1 MSDEIYINIGT
12 TLQQP
17 YQGQVPA
24 NAQSNEVKQAVRQ
37 VSVSAQTTYR
47 SPSQTPTTYRHPE
60 NGQLLVQDARQ
71 PSPFTYQNQQQNPFQ
86 SPFTY
91 QQPAIYQ
98 HQNQRSSPFNDQG
111 RQPRDAFQQPVA
123 AYRSPVAA
131 SRQPVAAV
139 QQPVAAVQTPIG
151 ASRQPVPVAESRQP
165 VPVAADQ
172 SPYIARTPYQSPF
185 TYQNVGPL
193 AISAQ
198 SVDLGGNTRQPAIY
212 YYQVFQANIEPKE
225 FPRPPTGIA
234 GEVAG
239 NMQLF
244 LHAGTQR
251 TPIITN
257 VQGAY
262 TSTRTPIAPYPAIT
276 QVTNYYFNPYNGEDY
291 PYQLPGVTQ
300 VAGYQSPAIT
310 LVFQNPV
317 NGQAN
322 AQQPNPARQPQAA
335 YTYQSPIAAFTYQSP
350 IAAYRQP
357 TDAYRNPIAAY
368 QSPIAASQQPV
379 AAFTTPI
386 GAFQSPFTFQNQ
398 QQVND
403 PVIASQQTTI
413 QARGDGQASSPYIAD
428 AQQQLTIQY
437 RSPFTYQNPVN
448 KQVATQ
454 NIVQQPSIYQAPY
467 QVSYQHR
474 SPFIYQ
480 TPYTTT
486 RSIGPIAKVKAV
498 YVNKDGAQAT
508 PEKLEEMYVNNQ
520 NTAEKIHQTVPT
532 ARFSKN
538 PSNTQQ

>member
-37 VSVSAQTTYR
+37 ISVNAQTTYR
-47 SPSQTPTTYRHPE
+47 SPSQTPTTYRNPV

-98 HQNQRSSPFNDQG
+98 HQNQRSSPFIDNA
-111 RQPRDAFQQPVA
+111 RQPVSAFQQPTA
-123 AYRSPVAA
+123 ASRQPVAA
-131 SRQPVAAV
+131 ARQPVAAV
-139 QQPVAAVQTPIG
+139 QQPIAAFQTPI
-151 ASRQPVPVAESRQP
+151 AESRQP
-165 VPVAADQ
+165 VSVAATRQPVQVSADQ
-172 SPYIARTPYQSPF
+172 SPYILQSPYQNPF
-185 TYQNVGPL
+185 TYQNVGPI
-193 AISAQ
+193 AVSAQ
-198 SVDLGGNTRQPAIY
+198 SANLQSSRQPAIY
-212 YYQVFQANIEPKE
+212 YYQVFIAVTEPLE
-225 FPRPPTGIA
+225 FPRPPSGKP

-239 NMQLF
+239 VMQMVGPL
-244 LHAGTQR
+244 TR
-251 TPIITN
+251 TPVINN

-262 TSTRTPIAPYPAIT
+262 ANVQTPIAAYPANRQT
-276 QVTNYYFNPYNGEDY
+276 TAFYFNPYNGEDF
-291 PYQLPGVTQ
+291 PYQLPATYQ
-300 VAGYQSPAIT
+300 AGAYRSPSIA
-310 LVFQNPV
+310 LVLQNP
-317 NGQAN
+317 AN
-322 AQQPNPARQPQAA
+322 AQQPLRQPVPARQPQAA
-335 YTYQSPIAAFTYQSP
+335 FTYQSPINAFTYQSP

-357 TDAYRNPIAAY
+357 TAAYRNPIAAY
-368 QSPIAASQQPV
+368 QSPIAAYQSPI

-403 PVIASQQTTI
+403 PVSANRQTTI
-413 QARGDGQASSPYIAD
+413 QARGDGQSSSPYIAN

-480 TPYTTT
+480 TPYSTT

-508 PEKLEEMYVNNQ
+508 PEKLEEIYVNNQ

-532 ARFSKN
+532 ARFSKH

>member
-37 VSVSAQTTYR
+37 VSVNAQTTYR
-47 SPSQTPTTYRHPE
+47 SPSQTPTTYRNPV

-91 QQPAIYQ
+91 QQPAIYN
-98 HQNQRSSPFNDQG
+98 HQNQRSSPFRDQG
-111 RQPRDAFQQPVA
+111 RQPVAAFQQPTN
-123 AYRSPVAA
+123 AYRSPVPAY
-131 SRQPVAAV
+131 RQPVAEV
-139 QQPVAAVQTPIG
+139 QQPVAAVQTPIA
-151 ASRQPVPVAESRQP
+151 ASRQPVPVAAFTYQSP
-165 VPVAADQ
+165 IAADQ
-172 SPYIARTPYQSPF
+172 SPHIVRTPYRSPF
-185 TYQNVGPL
+185 TFQDVQPFAL
-193 AISAQ
+193 SAQ
-198 SVDLGGNTRQPAIY
+198 SMTLQNARQPAIY
-212 YYQVFQANIEPKE
+212 YYQVFQAINDPLE
-225 FPRPPTGIA
+225 FPRPPTNMP

-239 NMQLF
+239 SMQLSAQ
-244 LHAGTQR
+244 LAR
-251 TPIITN
+251 TPVIN
-257 VQGAY
+257 NFQGAIVNIQ
-262 TSTRTPIAPYPAIT
+262 SPVSAYPASR
-276 QVTNYYFNPYNGEDY
+276 QTNMFYFNPYNGEDY
-291 PYQLPGVTQ
+291 PYQFPASYQ
-300 VAGYQSPAIT
+300 VPAGRTPTTTFVA
-310 LVFQNPV
+310 QNPV
-317 NGQAN
+317 NAQAD

-335 YTYQSPIAAFTYQSP
+335 SRQPVPVAAFTYQSP

-357 TDAYRNPIAAY
+357 TDAYRSPIAAY
-368 QSPIAASQQPV
+368 QNPIAASQQPV

-386 GAFQSPFTFQNQ
+386 GAFQNPFTFDNQ

-403 PVIASQQTTI
+403 PVAASQQTTI
-413 QARGDGQASSPYIAD
+413 QARGDGQASSPYIAN

-538 PSNTQQ
+538 PTNTQQ

>member
-37 VSVSAQTTYR
+37 ISVNAQTTYR
-47 SPSQTPTTYRHPE
+47 SPSQTPTTYRNPV

-91 QQPAIYQ
+91 QQPAIYN
-98 HQNQRSSPFNDQG
+98 HQNQRSSPFIDNA
-111 RQPRDAFQQPVA
+111 RQPVDAFQQPTA
-123 AYRSPVAA
+123 AYRSPIAA

-165 VPVAADQ
+165 VPVAATQ
-172 SPYIARTPYQSPF
+172 NPFTFRSSYRSPF
-185 TYQNVGPL
+185 TYQDVTPY

-198 SVDLGGNTRQPAIY
+198 SANIQAARQPAIY
-212 YYQVFQANIEPKE
+212 YFQVYQAFNDPDE
-225 FPRPPTGIA
+225 FPRPPTGMP

-239 NMQLF
+239 NMQMGGF
-244 LHAGTQR
+244 QVTR
-251 TPIITN
+251 TPVIN
-257 VQGAY
+257 QVQGAY
-262 TSTRTPIAPYPAIT
+262 ASTQTPVAAYPANRQT
-276 QVTNYYFNPYNGEDY
+276 TNFYFNPYNGEDY
-291 PYQLPGVTQ
+291 PYQLPATYQ
-300 VAGYQSPAIT
+300 AGAYRSPSI
-310 LVFQNPV
+310 VFIAQNPV
-317 NGQAN
+317 S
-322 AQQPNPARQPQAA
+322 AQQTLQQPVPARQPVAA
-335 YTYQSPIAAFTYQSP
+335 FTYQSPVAAFTYQSP

-357 TDAYRNPIAAY
+357 TAAYRSPIAAY

-403 PVIASQQTTI
+403 PVSANRQTTI
-413 QARGDGQASSPYIAD
+413 QARGDGQASSPYIAN

-480 TPYTTT
+480 TPYSTT

-508 PEKLEEMYVNNQ
+508 PEKLEEIYVNNQ

-532 ARFSKN
+532 ARFSKH

>member
-24 NAQSNEVKQAVRQ
+24 NAQSNEVKQTVRQ

-98 HQNQRSSPFNDQG
+98 HQNQRSSPFIDQG
-111 RQPRDAFQQPVA
+111 RQPVDAFQQPTA

-139 QQPVAAVQTPIG
+139 RQPIAAVQTPIG
-151 ASRQPVPVAESRQP
+151 ASRQPVPVA
-165 VPVAADQ
+165 ADQ
-172 SPYIARTPYQSPF
+172 SPYIARSPYQSPF
-185 TYQNVGPL
+185 TYQDVGPIAL
-193 AISAQ
+193 SAQ
-198 SVDLGGNTRQPAIY
+198 SVDFTSQNRQPNIY
-212 YYQVFQANIEPKE
+212 YYQVYQAVVDPYEVE
-225 FPRPPTGIA
+225 FPKGPTGLP

-239 NMQLF
+239 NMQF
-244 LHAGTQR
+244 VGAATR
-251 TPIITN
+251 TPVITN
-257 VQGAY
+257 IQGAY
-262 TSTRTPIAPYPAIT
+262 TQTQNTIAAYPANRQT
-276 QVTNYYFNPYNGEDY
+276 TAYYYNPYTGEDY
-291 PYQLPGVTQ
+291 PYQFPAIYQSGS
-300 VAGYQSPAIT
+300 YQSPSIT
-310 LVFQNPV
+310 FVAQNPKSA
-317 NGQAN
+317 QAN

-335 YTYQSPIAAFTYQSP
+335 FTYQSP

-357 TDAYRNPIAAY
+357 TNAYQNPIAAY

-379 AAFTTPI
+379 AAFTTPL
-386 GAFQSPFTFQNQ
+386 AASQQPFTFDNQ

-403 PVIASQQTTI
+403 PVSASQQTTI

-428 AQQQLTIQY
+428 AQAQLTIQY

-508 PEKLEEMYVNNQ
+508 PEKLEEVYVNNQ
-520 NTAEKIHQTVPT
+520 NTAEKIHQTVPA

>member
-24 NAQSNEVKQAVRQ
+24 NAQSNEVKQTVRQ

-91 QQPAIYQ
+91 QQPAIYD
-98 HQNQRSSPFNDQG
+98 HQNQRSSPFIDQG
-111 RQPRDAFQQPVA
+111 RAPIAE
-123 AYRSPVAA
+123 YRQPVAA

-139 QQPVAAVQTPIG
+139 QTPIAASRQPVQVAESRQPVAAVQTPI
-151 ASRQPVPVAESRQP
+151 AEN
-165 VPVAADQ
+165 Q

-185 TYQNVGPL
+185 TYQDVAPI

-198 SVDLGGNTRQPAIY
+198 SVNIGSPARQPNIY
-212 YYQVFQANIEPKE
+212 YYQVYQAVVDPHEIE
-225 FPRPPTGIA
+225 FPKGPTGLP

-239 NMQLF
+239 NMQLHDVGQ
-244 LHAGTQR
+244 LTR

-257 VQGAY
+257 MQGAY
-262 TSTRTPIAPYPAIT
+262 TQTQNTIAAYPANRQT
-276 QVTNYYFNPYNGEDY
+276 TAYYYNPYTGEDY
-291 PYQLPGVTQ
+291 PYQFPAIYQSGS
-300 VAGYQSPAIT
+300 YQSPSIT
-310 LVFQNPV
+310 FVAQNPK
-317 NGQAN
+317 NAQAN

-335 YTYQSPIAAFTYQSP
+335 YRQPTDAKQSPIAAFTYQSL
-350 IAAYRQP
+350 IAEYRQP
-357 TDAYRNPIAAY
+357 TDAY
-368 QSPIAASQQPV
+368 QSPIAAFQNPI
-379 AAFTTPI
+379 AAF
-386 GAFQSPFTFQNQ
+386 QQPFTFDNQ

-403 PVIASQQTTI
+403 PVSASRQTTI

-428 AQQQLTIQY
+428 AQAQLTIQY

-508 PEKLEEMYVNNQ
+508 PEKLEEVYVNNQ

>member
-37 VSVSAQTTYR
+37 VSVNAQTTYR
-47 SPSQTPTTYRHPE
+47 SPSQTPTTYRNPV

-98 HQNQRSSPFNDQG
+98 HQNQRSSPFIDQG

-123 AYRSPVAA
+123 AYRSPIAA

-139 QQPVAAVQTPIG
+139 QQPIAAVQTPI
-151 ASRQPVPVAESRQP
+151 AESRQP
-165 VPVAADQ
+165 VQVAASRQPVQVAEDQ

-185 TYQNVGPL
+185 TFQNVGP
-193 AISAQ
+193 IGVSAQ
-198 SVDLGGNTRQPAIY
+198 SASLSPARQPAIY
-212 YYQVFQANIEPKE
+212 YYQVYQANVEPKE
-225 FPRPPTGIA
+225 FPRPPSGMPGEAA
-234 GEVAG
+234 GV
-239 NMQLF
+239 MQIV
-244 LHAGTQR
+244 GPVER
-251 TPIITN
+251 TPVIN
-257 VQGAY
+257 QVQGAY
-262 TSTRTPIAPYPAIT
+262 ANVQNPVAAYPANRQT
-276 QVTNYYFNPYNGEDY
+276 TSFYFNPYNSEDY
-291 PYQLPGVTQ
+291 PYQLPATYQ
-300 VAGYQSPAIT
+300 AGSYQSPSIT
-310 LVFQNPV
+310 FVLQNPV

-322 AQQPNPARQPQAA
+322 VQQPVPARQPQAA
-335 YTYQSPIAAFTYQSP
+335 FTYQSPINAFTYQSP

-357 TDAYRNPIAAY
+357 TNAYRNPIAAY

-403 PVIASQQTTI
+403 PVSASRQTTI

>member
-37 VSVSAQTTYR
+37 VSVNAQTTYR
-47 SPSQTPTTYRHPE
+47 SPSQTPTTYRNPV

-91 QQPAIYQ
+91 QQPAEYN
-98 HQNQRSSPFNDQG
+98 HQNQRSSPFIDQG
-111 RQPRDAFQQPVA
+111 RQPRGAFQQPTA

-139 QQPVAAVQTPIG
+139 QQPIAAVQTPIA
-151 ASRQPVPVAESRQP
+151 ASRQPVQVAASRQP
-165 VPVAADQ
+165 VQVAVDQ
-172 SPYIARTPYQSPF
+172 SPYISRTPYRSPF
-185 TYQNVGPL
+185 TYQNVGPIG
-193 AISAQ
+193 ISAQ
-198 SVDLGGNTRQPAIY
+198 SMDLTPSRTPAIY
-212 YYQVFQANIEPKE
+212 YYQVYQANIEPKE
-225 FPRPPTGIA
+225 FPRPPTGMP

-239 NMQLF
+239 SMQLF
-244 LHAGTQR
+244 IHDNTR
-251 TPIITN
+251 TPVTTN

-262 TSTRTPIAPYPAIT
+262 ASTRTPIAPYPAIVQT
-276 QVTNYYFNPYNGEDY
+276 TNFYFNPYNGEDY

-310 LVFQNPV
+310 LVLQNPV

-322 AQQPNPARQPQAA
+322 AQQPNPARQPQ
-335 YTYQSPIAAFTYQSP
+335 AAFTYQSP

-403 PVIASQQTTI
+403 PVIANQQTTI

-480 TPYTTT
+480 TPYSTT

-520 NTAEKIHQTVPT
+520 NTAEKIHQTVPA

-538 PSNTQQ
+538 PTNTQQ

>member
-37 VSVSAQTTYR
+37 ISVNAQTTYR
-47 SPSQTPTTYRHPE
+47 SPSQTPTTYRNPV
-60 NGQLLVQDARQ
+60 NGQLLVQVARQ

-91 QQPAIYQ
+91 QQPAIYN
-98 HQNQRSSPFNDQG
+98 HQNQRSSPFIDQG
-111 RQPRDAFQQPVA
+111 RQPVDSFQQPTA
-123 AYRSPVAA
+123 AYRSPTNA

-151 ASRQPVPVAESRQP
+151 ASRQPVPVAAFTYQSP
-165 VPVAADQ
+165 IAADQ
-172 SPYIARTPYQSPF
+172 SPFISRSSYRSPF
-185 TYQNVGPL
+185 TYQNVAP
-193 AISAQ
+193 IIINAQ
-198 SVDLGGNTRQPAIY
+198 SVNFANNRQPAIY

-225 FPRPPTGIA
+225 FPRPPTGIP

-239 NMQLF
+239 NMQF
-244 LHAGTQR
+244 ANPQEQR
-251 TPIITN
+251 TPVATS

-262 TSTRTPIAPYPAIT
+262 VSAQQPVSAYPANRQT
-276 QVTNYYFNPYNGEDY
+276 TNFYFNPYNGEDY
-291 PYQLPGVTQ
+291 PYQLPTTYQNGS
-300 VAGYQSPAIT
+300 YQSPMIT
-310 LVFQNPV
+310 LVSQNP
-317 NGQAN
+317 AN
-322 AQQPNPARQPQAA
+322 AQQLLQQPNPARQPQAA
-335 YTYQSPIAAFTYQSP
+335 SRQPVAVAAFTYQSP

-357 TDAYRNPIAAY
+357 TDAYRSPIAAY

-386 GAFQSPFTFQNQ
+386 GAFQQPFTFQNQ

-403 PVIASQQTTI
+403 PVIANQQTTI
-413 QARGDGQASSPYIAD
+413 QARGDGQASSPYIAN

>member
-37 VSVSAQTTYR
+37 VSVNAQTTYR
-47 SPSQTPTTYRHPE
+47 SPSQTPTTYRNPV

-91 QQPAIYQ
+91 QQPSIYQ
-98 HQNQRSSPFNDQG
+98 HQNQRSSPFIDQG
-111 RQPRDAFQQPVA
+111 RQPRSAFQQPVA
-123 AYRSPVAA
+123 AYRSPVDA

-139 QQPVAAVQTPIG
+139 QQPVAAVQTPIA
-151 ASRQPVPVAESRQP
+151 ASRQPVPVAAFTYQSPIAE
-165 VPVAADQ
+165 DQ

-185 TYQNVGPL
+185 TFQNVGPIAL
-193 AISAQ
+193 SVQ
-198 SVDLGGNTRQPAIY
+198 SVNLQNARQPAIY
-212 YYQVFQANIEPKE
+212 YYQVYQANIEPQE
-225 FPRPPTGIA
+225 FPRPPTGKP

-239 NMQLF
+239 NMQMFGNQL
-244 LHAGTQR
+244 TR
-251 TPIITN
+251 TPVISN

-262 TSTRTPIAPYPAIT
+262 ASTQTPVAAYPANRQT
-276 QVTNYYFNPYNGEDY
+276 TAFYFNPYNGEDY
-291 PYQLPGVTQ
+291 PYQLPAT
-300 VAGYQSPAIT
+300 YQNGSYRSPSIT
-310 LVFQNPV
+310 LVSQNPV
-317 NGQAN
+317 NAQAN

-335 YTYQSPIAAFTYQSP
+335 SRQPVPVAAFTYQSP

-357 TDAYRNPIAAY
+357 TDAYRSPIDAY

-403 PVIASQQTTI
+403 PVSASKQTTI
-413 QARGDGQASSPYIAD
+413 QARGNGQASSPYIAD

-480 TPYTTT
+480 TPYSTT

-508 PEKLEEMYVNNQ
+508 PEKLEEIYVNNQ

>member
-37 VSVSAQTTYR
+37 VSVNAQTTYR
-47 SPSQTPTTYRHPE
+47 SPSQTPTTYRNPV

-98 HQNQRSSPFNDQG
+98 HQNQRSSPFIDQG

-123 AYRSPVAA
+123 AYRSPIAA

-139 QQPVAAVQTPIG
+139 QQPIAAVQTPI
-151 ASRQPVPVAESRQP
+151 AESRQP
-165 VPVAADQ
+165 VQVAASRQPVQVAEDQ

-185 TYQNVGPL
+185 TFQNVGP
-193 AISAQ
+193 IGVSAQ
-198 SVDLGGNTRQPAIY
+198 SASLSPARQPAIY
-212 YYQVFQANIEPKE
+212 YYQVYQANVEPKE
-225 FPRPPTGIA
+225 FPRPPSGMPGEAA
-234 GEVAG
+234 GV
-239 NMQLF
+239 MQIV
-244 LHAGTQR
+244 GPVER
-251 TPIITN
+251 TPVIN
-257 VQGAY
+257 QVQGAY
-262 TSTRTPIAPYPAIT
+262 ANVQNPVAAYPANRQT
-276 QVTNYYFNPYNGEDY
+276 TSFYFNPYNGEDY
-291 PYQLPGVTQ
+291 PYQLPATYQ
-300 VAGYQSPAIT
+300 AGAYQSPSIA
-310 LVFQNPV
+310 LVYQNPV

-335 YTYQSPIAAFTYQSP
+335 FTYQSPINAFTYQSP

-357 TDAYRNPIAAY
+357 TNAYRNPIAAY

-403 PVIASQQTTI
+403 PVSASRQTTI

-437 RSPFTYQNPVN
+437 RSPYTYQNPVN

>member
-37 VSVSAQTTYR
+37 ISRNAQTTYR
-47 SPSQTPTTYRHPE
+47 SPSQSPTTYRNPV

-98 HQNQRSSPFNDQG
+98 HQNQRSSPFIDNA
-111 RQPRDAFQQPVA
+111 RQPVSAFQQ
-123 AYRSPVAA
+123 PVAA

-139 QQPVAAVQTPIG
+139 QQPIAAFQTPI
-151 ASRQPVPVAESRQP
+151 AESRQP
-165 VPVAADQ
+165 VSVAATRQPVQVAADQ
-172 SPYIARTPYQSPF
+172 SPYILQSPYQNPF
-185 TYQNVGPL
+185 TYQNVGPI
-193 AISAQ
+193 ATSYQSAQ
-198 SVDLGGNTRQPAIY
+198 LEASRQPAIY
-212 YYQVFQANIEPKE
+212 YYQVFQALAEPFE
-225 FPRPPTGIA
+225 FPKPPSGMP

-239 NMQLF
+239 TMQMV
-244 LHAGTQR
+244 GPVIR
-251 TPIITN
+251 TPVISN

-262 TSTRTPIAPYPAIT
+262 ANVQTPIAAYPANRQT
-276 QVTNYYFNPYNGEDY
+276 TDYYFNPYNGEDY
-291 PYQLPGVTQ
+291 PF
-300 VAGYQSPAIT
+300 QSPATYQVPAYRSPSIA
-310 LVFQNPV
+310 LVSQNP
-317 NGQAN
+317 AN
-322 AQQPNPARQPQAA
+322 AQQPLRQPVPARQPQAA
-335 YTYQSPIAAFTYQSP
+335 FTYQSPINAFTYQSP

-357 TDAYRNPIAAY
+357 TGAYRNPIAAY
-368 QSPIAASQQPV
+368 QSPV
-379 AAFTTPI
+379 AALTTPI

-403 PVIASQQTTI
+403 PVSANRQTTI
-413 QARGDGQASSPYIAD
+413 QARGDGQASSPYIAN

-448 KQVATQ
+448 KQVSTQ

-480 TPYTTT
+480 TPYSTT

-508 PEKLEEMYVNNQ
+508 PEKLEEIYVNNQ

>member
-47 SPSQTPTTYRHPE
+47 SPSQTPTTYRNPV
-60 NGQLLVQDARQ
+60 NGQTLVQDARQ

-111 RQPRDAFQQPVA
+111 RQPVGAFQQPTA

-131 SRQPVAAV
+131 SRQPVPAV
-139 QQPVAAVQTPIG
+139 QTPIAESRQPVQVAESRQPVAAVQTFI
-151 ASRQPVPVAESRQP
+151 AEN
-165 VPVAADQ
+165 Q
-172 SPYIARTPYQSPF
+172 SPYIARSPYRSPF
-185 TYQNVGPL
+185 TYQDVGP
-193 AISAQ
+193 ISLSGQ
-198 SVDLGGNTRQPAIY
+198 SVDFGTQTRQPAIY

-239 NMQLF
+239 NMQYMTGSL
-244 LHAGTQR
+244 GR
-251 TPIITN
+251 TPVITI

-262 TSTRTPIAPYPAIT
+262 TQTQNTIAAYPANRQT
-276 QVTNYYFNPYNGEDY
+276 TTFYFNPYNGEDY
-291 PYQLPGVTQ
+291 PYQLPLIYQSGS
-300 VAGYQSPAIT
+300 YQSPSIT
-310 LVFQNPV
+310 FVAQNPKSA
-317 NGQAN
+317 QAN
-322 AQQPNPARQPQAA
+322 AQQPTPVRQPQAA
-335 YTYQSPIAAFTYQSP
+335 YQQPTAAYQSPVAAFTYQSP
-350 IAAYRQP
+350 IDAYRQP
-357 TDAYRNPIAAY
+357 TDAY

-386 GAFQSPFTFQNQ
+386 AAYQSPFIFQNQ

-403 PVIASQQTTI
+403 PVVASQQTTI

-538 PSNTQQ
+538 PTNTQQ

>member
-37 VSVSAQTTYR
+37 VSVNAQTTYR
-47 SPSQTPTTYRHPE
+47 SPSQTPTTYRNPV

-98 HQNQRSSPFNDQG
+98 HQNQRSSPFIDQG
-111 RQPRDAFQQPVA
+111 RQPVDAFQQPTA

-139 QQPVAAVQTPIG
+139 QQPIAAVQTPIG
-151 ASRQPVPVAESRQP
+151 ASRQPVQVAASRQP
-165 VPVAADQ
+165 VQVAVDQ
-172 SPYIARTPYQSPF
+172 SPYISRSPYQNPF
-185 TYQNVGPL
+185 TYQNVGPIAL
-193 AISAQ
+193 SVQSAGLQ
-198 SVDLGGNTRQPAIY
+198 VSRQPAIY
-212 YYQVFQANIEPKE
+212 YYQVYQSVVDPYEIE
-225 FPRPPTGIA
+225 FPRPPRGMP

-239 NMQLF
+239 VMQMV
-244 LHAGTQR
+244 GEVIR
-251 TPIITN
+251 TPVINN

-262 TSTRTPIAPYPAIT
+262 VNVQNPVASYPANR
-276 QVTNYYFNPYNGEDY
+276 QSTNFYFNPYNGEDY
-291 PYQLPGVTQ
+291 PYQLPATYQ
-300 VAGYQSPAIT
+300 AGSYQSPSIT
-310 LVFQNPV
+310 LVYQNPV
-317 NGQAN
+317 NARQP
-322 AQQPNPARQPQAA
+322 AQQPVPVRQPQAA
-335 YTYQSPIAAFTYQSP
+335 FTYQSPINAFTYQSP

-357 TDAYRNPIAAY
+357 TNAYRNPIAAY

-386 GAFQSPFTFQNQ
+386 GAFQQPFTFNNQ

-403 PVIASQQTTI
+403 PVSASRQTTI
-413 QARGDGQASSPYIAD
+413 QARGDGQASSPYIAS

-474 SPFIYQ
+474 SPFIYK
-480 TPYTTT
+480 TPYSTT

-508 PEKLEEMYVNNQ
+508 PEKLEEIYVNNQ
-520 NTAEKIHQTVPT
+520 NTAEKIHQTVPA
-532 ARFSKN
+532 ARFSKH